1 MRKALQNQM
10 SGERRYRIIGVDDEE
25 GILDS
30 LTVLF
35 DNSEYEFMVH
45 KTQ

>member
-30 LTVLF
+30 LTVLLIIL
-35 DNSEYEFMVH
+35 NMNFMVH

>member
-25 GILDS
+25 GILRG
-30 LTVLF
+30 
-35 DNSEYEFMVH
+35 N
-45 KTQ
+45 